1 MSDEGA
7 QLLRLYSSLLQVSN
21 RREESL
27 GKPWLCSQ
35 GSEIIARLDL
45 AEELFHNQLC
55 GQRWKGLSPLLRQCV
70 FSHFTGKVNE
80 RKNLQPNVS
89 SPGPSHRASQTQGQK
104 ITRRQHGER
113 RERVGSLERLRG
125 RD

>member
-7 QLLRLYSSLLQVSN
+7 QLLRLYSSLLQVSK
-21 RREESL
+21 RSQESL

-45 AEELFHNQLC
+45 AQELFHNQLR
-55 GQRWKGLSPLLRQCV
+55 GQSREWLLPFLRQCV

-89 SPGPSHRASQTQGQK
+89 SPRPSHRASQTQGQE
-104 ITRRQHGER
+104 IPRRQHGER
-113 RERVGSLERLRG
+113 RERVG
-125 RD
+125 